1 MDEFKFTGFFI
12 HIRHDTHMPD
22 GLLGTRT
29 GEKHQI
35 PLLQVAAV
43 VYLDSFS
50 KLGTRRTRQSDI
62 QRLKDISS
70 ETGTIKSALRIHLPV
85 TVRHSDKLF
94 GFLYDIL
101 AGD

>member
-29 GEKHQI
+29 SEKHQI

-50 KLGTRRTRQSDI
+50 NWEREERVKQIFKD
-62 QRLKDISS
+62 LK
-70 ETGTIKSALRIHLPV
+70 T
-85 TVRHSDKLF
+85 
-94 GFLYDIL
+94 
-101 AGD
+101 

>member
-12 HIRHDTHMPD
+12 HIRHYTHVPD

-43 VYLDSFS
+43 V
-50 KLGTRRTRQSDI
+50 
-62 QRLKDISS
+62 
-70 ETGTIKSALRIHLPV
+70 
-85 TVRHSDKLF
+85 
-94 GFLYDIL
+94 
-101 AGD
+101 